1 MARFIPENIID
12 EVLDRTDI
20 VELISSYIPLKH
32 VGKSFKALCPF
43 HTEKTPSFIVSPAKQ
58 IYHCFGCN
66 TGGNAYSF
74 ITNYEKVDFPEA
86 VKLLA
91 DKCGIRLPE
100 TDLKFEG
107 SSIYTKLRKV
117 NELASNFYHTNL
129 LNKNLAKDAS
139 LYLDKRG
146 ISKDIITKFKLGYA
160 PDGWSS
166 FLDYAKSKGY
176 KEDIL
181 EKSGF
186 IIKGKNNTYY
196 DRFRDRLIFPIF
208 DVKGYI
214 TGFGARVLK
223 DESPSTVEVRNEPK
237 YINSPETLIY
247 NKSKILYGL
256 SHSRDFIR
264 EKKNAIVVEGYMDY
278 LACFQYGITNVV
290 ASSGTALTKQQAL
303 LLKRYTDTLIL
314 VYDSDNA
321 GQLATLRNLDI
332 LLTTDLQVKIVTL
345 PQSYDPDD
353 FLREKGR
360 EEFDKLMNSAE
371 NFINCKFNIL
381 AKQYNIDDPYQK
393 TKICEEI
400 LLSIANIQNP
410 ILAAEYV
417 KELSESLKISEQALL
432 DKLKNIKT
440 AHKVV
445 EDFDATDHRQHM
457 EIEMSEAEKIL
468 LRAIIENKD
477 TAFFIRERIN
487 YQDFPSQYARDIFKE
502 IFTLID
508 SGKDFTPKN
517 LINKL
522 EQICSF
528 NNMYQNFIS
537 EIMTKQLMIN
547 HINTKIIEDCINW
560 IKKGNLKQKR
570 FILKEKIKK
579 AQKDGEKSYL
589 DSLLEEFSQLTR
601 SSK

>member
-20 VELISSYIPLKH
+20 TELISSYIPLKPA
-32 VGKSFKALCPF
+32 GKSLKALCPF
-43 HTEKTPSFIVSPAKQ
+43 HTEKTPSFIVSPDKQ
-58 IYHCFGCN
+58 IYHCFGCG

-91 DKCGIRLPE
+91 DKYGVEIPQ
-100 TDLKFEG
+100 DNLKSES
-107 SSIYTKLRKV
+107 SSIYTKLRKI
-117 NELASNFYHTNL
+117 NELACNFYHTNL
-129 LNKNLAKDAS
+129 LNKNLAKDAC

-146 ISKDIITKFKLGYA
+146 VSNDIITRFKLGYA
-160 PDGWSS
+160 LSSWSS

-176 KEDIL
+176 KENIL
-181 EKSGF
+181 EKSGL
-186 IIKGKNNTYY
+186 IIKGKNNTSY

-208 DVKGYI
+208 DVKGYT

-223 DESPSTVEVRNEPK
+223 DKLPQTIEVQDEPK

-256 SHSRDFIR
+256 SRSRDFIR

-345 PQSYDPDD
+345 PQNYDPDD
-353 FLREKGR
+353 FLREKGK
-360 EEFDKLMNSAE
+360 EKFDKLVNLAE

-381 AKQYNIDDPYQK
+381 AKQYNLDDPYQK

-445 EDFDATDHRQHM
+445 GDFDATTPRRQHTV
-457 EIEMSEAEKIL
+457 IEMSEAEKIL

-487 YQDFPSQYARDIFKE
+487 YQSFPSQYARDIFKE
-502 IFTLID
+502 IFTLIN

-522 EQICSF
+522 EEKNSF

-537 EIMTKQLMIN
+537 ELITKQPLVNRIS
-547 HINTKIIEDCINW
+547 TKIIEDCISW
-560 IKKGNLKQKR
+560 IKKGNLKQER
-570 FILKEKIKK
+570 FILKEKIKQ
-579 AQKDGEKSYL
+579 AQKEDDSL
-589 DSLLEEFSQLTR
+589 HLNSLLEEFNQLT
-601 SSK
+601 KK